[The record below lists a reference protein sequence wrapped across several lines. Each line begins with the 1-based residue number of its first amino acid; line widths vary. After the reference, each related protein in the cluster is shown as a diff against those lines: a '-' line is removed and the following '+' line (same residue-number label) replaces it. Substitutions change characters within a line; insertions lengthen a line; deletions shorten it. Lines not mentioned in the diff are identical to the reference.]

1 MLWGA
6 ALLLGGMGIGVGGT
20 LLVRHPPPPPP
31 FGPPGFGGT
40 PGLGDAGLRVEPLM
54 RQMKHD
60 LQLTND
66 QATQVEAALSASLD
80 AIKALRSQTVVQ
92 LSADHEKLRD
102 QLKKILTPEQ
112 FADWSMQY
120 ENARSRLMPDGP
132 PLGGPLG
139 GPRRGEMGGPPNG
152 PGGPPGPGP
161 WGGPLGRFEGPP
173 GAPGSGPGGPP
184 DEQPPQEQRPTTG
197 PAPADN
203 GQPPGGQ

>member
-31 FGPPGFGGT
+31 FGPPGFAGG

-152 PGGPPGPGP
+152 PGGGPPGRPGP
-161 WGGPLGRFEGPP
+161 WGGPPGGPEGGP
-173 GAPGSGPGGPP
+173 PGGPP
-184 DEQPPQEQRPTTG
+184 DERPGQDQHPASG
-197 PAPADN
+197 PSAENAPGA
-203 GQPPGGQ
+203 Q